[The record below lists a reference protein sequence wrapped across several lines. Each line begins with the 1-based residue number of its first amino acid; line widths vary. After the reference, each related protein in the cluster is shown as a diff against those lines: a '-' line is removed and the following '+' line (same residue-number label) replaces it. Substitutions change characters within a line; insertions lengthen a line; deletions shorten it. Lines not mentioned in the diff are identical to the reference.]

1 MEASTLANRDPFLI
15 LYGSET
21 GNAEEVAFKLHQQ
34 FSSHGHRF
42 LIKSI
47 DEYDV
52 SLLPS
57 EKLIVWIV
65 ATAGEGEV
73 PLSMKKFWK
82 FLLRKSL
89 STASLQGVSSAVFGL
104 GDSSYE
110 KFNSAARCLIRKW
123 HDHVLMAITLN
134 IRSFYKLTLNFHE
147 TGDYQNGCSNLGR
160 KT

>member
-1 MEASTLANRDPFLI
+1 MESSSHSKRNPFLI

-34 FSSHGHRF
+34 FSRHGHTF
-42 LIKSI
+42 SISSI

-57 EKLIVWIV
+57 EKFIVWIV

-73 PLSMKKFWK
+73 PSSMKKFWK
-82 FLLRKSL
+82 FLLRKNL
-89 STASLQGVSSAVFGL
+89 SAESLQGVYSAVFGL

-110 KFNSAARCLIRKW
+110 KFNSAARCKLRLSDMIAKDW
-123 HDHVLMAITLN
+123 H
-134 IRSFYKLTLNFHE
+134 
-147 TGDYQNGCSNLGR
+147 
-160 KT
+160 